1 MGVSLRC
8 ALAALALLAAL
19 GVARAQ
25 VAVPRFA
32 ALVNDPTAT
41 LSDSERAALEEK
53 LRAFQARKGAQV
65 AVLIVPTTEPEDIA
79 EFGIRV
85 ADAWRVGRKDPDDG
99 AILIVAKDDRRLR
112 IEVGDGLEGVLT
124 DVLSHRII
132 DEIIVPR
139 FKQQDF
145 AGGLNAGV
153 DAMIKAIDGEPLPEP
168 QKNWSRGVG
177 FEGWMF
183 IVVFL
188 PLIASAI
195 LRRVAGRGGG
205 AFITGGVT
213 GGIAWLLT
221 HLLPVAILVGVV
233 GLVIALISGG
243 FGGGPR
249 GWSSRGRGGWPM
261 GGGWGGWGGG
271 GGFGGGGGGSFSG
284 GGASGS
290 W

>member
-1 MGVSLRC
+1 MPYAVRC

-25 VAVPRFA
+25 VAVPKFTA
-32 ALVNDPTAT
+32 WVTDLAAT
-41 LSDSERAALEEK
+41 LSDPERAALEEK

-99 AILIVAKDDRRLR
+99 AILIVAKNDRRLR

-124 DVLSHRII
+124 DALSHRIT

-153 DAMIKAIDGEPLPEP
+153 DATIKAIDGEPLPEP

-183 IVVFL
+183 IVVLL

-205 AFITGGVT
+205 ALITGGVT
-213 GGIAWLLT
+213 GGIAW
-221 HLLPVAILVGVV
+221 
-233 GLVIALISGG
+233 
-243 FGGGPR
+243 
-249 GWSSRGRGGWPM
+249 
-261 GGGWGGWGGG
+261 
-271 GGFGGGGGGSFSG
+271 
-284 GGASGS
+284 
-290 W
+290 